1 MTHLRAVILDVDGT
15 LVDSNNAH
23 AHAWVA
29 ALAEQGYDV
38 PFARVRR
45 LIGMGGDKLLPQAA
59 SIEKDSA
66 IGQKIDQRRQAIF
79 KERYLPQLHAFP
91 RVRAL
96 VERMQADGMQIG
108 IASSAK
114 AEELGAL
121 LDVAGVADLTDHE
134 TSSSDAEESKP
145 DPAIVQAALDKLACP
160 LNQVV
165 MIGDTPYDIEAA
177 QRAGIAI
184 IGGRCGGWND
194 AGLAGA
200 VAVYDDPADLLAHYA
215 QSPLGTDAASE
226 N

>member
-15 LVDSNNAH
+15 LVDSNDAH

-29 ALAEQGYDV
+29 ALAEHGYDV

-45 LIGMGGDKLLPQAA
+45 LIGMGGDKLLPNVAG
-59 SIEKDSA
+59 IKKDSA
-66 IGQKIDQRRQAIF
+66 IGQKVDQRRQAF
-79 KERYLPQLHAFP
+79 FEERYLPGLQPFS

-96 VERMQADGMQIG
+96 VERMQTDGLQIG

-114 AEELGAL
+114 ADELDAL
-121 LDVAGVADLTDHE
+121 LKVAQIDDLIDQQ

-145 DPAIVQAALDKLACP
+145 DPDIVQAALDQLGCP
-160 LNQVV
+160 PEQVV

-184 IGGRCGGWND
+184 IGVRCGGWGD
-194 AGLAGA
+194 AGLVGA
-200 VAVYDDPADLLAHYA
+200 IAVYDDPADLLAHYA
-215 QSPLGTDAASE
+215 QSPLGS
-226 N
+226 